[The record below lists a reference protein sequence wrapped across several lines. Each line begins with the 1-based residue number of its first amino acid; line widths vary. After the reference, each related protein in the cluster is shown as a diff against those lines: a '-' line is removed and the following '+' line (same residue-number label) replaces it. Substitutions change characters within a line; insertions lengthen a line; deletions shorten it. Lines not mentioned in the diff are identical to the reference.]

1 MTPVRYA
8 TAAAFKQALETRLRS
23 ASSSGTDF
31 ARRRQLLVFQRLL
44 ARITVEFGDAVT
56 LKGGLVV
63 ELRVDRARTTKDV
76 DLRLVGSPVDLLE
89 RLQRAAQLELGDFMR
104 FEIVAHGEHPEIAN
118 EGMVYE
124 GRRYRVAC
132 SVAGKPYGQPFG
144 LDIGFADPIFGEP
157 DVVQAEDVLGFA
169 GIPPGSL
176 RLYPLE
182 THVAEKLHAYTLPRK
197 RPNSRVKDL
206 PDIALLASVRE
217 IALDDLQ
224 HALRQTF
231 AARKTHELP
240 RSLPSPPS
248 AWVAPYARMAFDDEL
263 RWPDMPTLVR
273 AVGDFLDPA
282 LSGAGAPIWR
292 PSEWCWGVM
301 VP

>member
-1 MTPVRYA
+1 MTPIRYA

-44 ARITVEFGDAVT
+44 TRITVEFGDAVT

-89 RLQRAAQLELGDFMR
+89 RLQRAAGLELGDFMR
-104 FEIVAHGEHPEIAN
+104 FEIVAHAEHPEIAN

-157 DVVQAEDVLGFA
+157 DVVQAEDTLGFA

-182 THVAEKLHAYTLPRK
+182 THVAEKLHAYTLPRQ

-217 IALDDLQ
+217 ISLADLQ
-224 HALRQTF
+224 QALRQTF
-231 AARKTHELP
+231 AARKTHALP
-240 RSLPSPPS
+240 TSLPAPPS
-248 AWVAPYARMAFDDEL
+248 AWVAPYARMALDDEL
-263 RWPDMPTLVR
+263 HWKDLTTLVR

-282 LSGAGAPIWR
+282 LRGVGAPIWR